1 MIWGTI
7 LEFWRSVRE
16 RERGKDMAKSYPP
29 DRMFPS
35 IYLTSLAMVATRKAM
50 LDYQRKVIFGNKLFY
65 SIRKNLWF
73 WGNFKSEC
81 CARIERG
88 ARDFA
93 FFAHQFCAAKMYRI
107 ELNFAQCTEL
117 GSILRKNVQNILRKN
132 VQNWAEL
139 SDGPRYELRPARQCS
154 IINERWFSAIF
165 CSIGTP
171 PAKTPTLSF
180 SDVFFLL
187 FSVFD
192 PIFDLFF
199 FIVCG
204 SLISDQPSI

>member
-132 VQNWAEL
+132 VQNWAQFCAKMYRIEL
-139 SDGPRYELRPARQCS
+139 NYQMGLAMSYGPQGNARLSTKGDFRQYFVPLGLHLR
-154 IINERWFSAIF
+154 
-165 CSIGTP
+165 
-171 PAKTPTLSF
+171 KLLHYH
-180 SDVFFLL
+180 FLT
-187 FSVFD
+187 
-192 PIFDLFF
+192 FF
-199 FIVCG
+199 FYFSRYLIRFSTCS
-204 SLISDQPSI
+204 SL